1 MKTNRLKYSLIF
13 LLVLVVSYYVNTNY
27 RYYDIVGALS
37 EFTFWMGFS
46 IFILAVISVFIKEN
60 AYTSW
65 KKFTNYFL
73 VFAVLVILIT
83 PTSTHGMDFFPIT
96 KETVTIAL
104 SALYAVISLPLIIYK
119 SFKKD

>member
-1 MKTNRLKYSLIF
+1 
-13 LLVLVVSYYVNTNY
+13 
-27 RYYDIVGALS
+27 
-37 EFTFWMGFS
+37 MGFS